1 MQPVSAILSAFLWHR
16 LYHLTFLPF
25 RNNPQIPILKHKPAR
40 RKRRQRRRQK
50 HRRHHRKLE
59 SLFHLL
65 FPHTRSP
72 LSPNIRLI
80 NLFPNQTAK
89 QLHSRFPSST
99 SILFTSV
106 TVQMPDVLHMSHCP
120 SSPDADSHL
129 PVNAINLL
137 IINEFPVFILQIK
150 RRPQIISL

>member
-1 MQPVSAILSAFLWHR
+1 MIPAADSGRPSSGRCSQFLPFF
-16 LYHLTFLPF
+16 LTFYGIVCIIQLFLSF

-50 HRRHHRKLE
+50 HRRHHRKWNHF
-59 SLFHLL
+59 FHLL

-80 NLFPNQTAK
+80 SPCPIFSPNQTAK

-99 SILFTSV
+99 SILFYICDSANAGRTPYVSLSV
-106 TVQMPDVLHMSHCP
+106 LTG
-120 SSPDADSHL
+120 
-129 PVNAINLL
+129 
-137 IINEFPVFILQIK
+137 
-150 RRPQIISL
+150 RRQPFTRSTP